1 MACAGC
7 AYGVR
12 PITDSAS
19 LGIAVVT
26 GDTVYIVEGGERAY
40 PDLFKARFDGVQV
53 ELKGAIKKKQG
64 KFVWVEPSSLTKSR

>member
-1 MACAGC
+1 M
-7 AYGVR
+7 
-12 PITDSAS
+12 
-19 LGIAVVT
+19 VT